1 MSAGAGTK
9 PVRSVIRALSILRC
23 FTPEQPVLSVAQMGR
38 QLRLSRP
45 TLYRLLATLQQA
57 GFVQAEGEPLRFRL
71 GPAVA
76 PMAQAWSA
84 SLNLPV
90 LAAPVLER
98 LHRLVGET
106 VGLYVPRGD
115 QRVCVAE
122 MPGREALT
130 VVRGVGSV
138 APLSRGASGRVILA
152 QMPEGQEDKELARV
166 RRAGFALSRGEL
178 MPGVVAIAAAF
189 FDQTG
194 QVAGSVAVF
203 APESRFDTR
212 RERDATRHVV
222 EASERI
228 SELLGR
234 PRET

>member
-1 MSAGAGTK
+1 MSGGTK
-9 PVRSVIRALSILRC
+9 QVRSVVRALSILRC
-23 FTPEQPVLSVAQMGR
+23 FTPEQPLLSVAQMSR

-90 LAAPVLER
+90 VSAPIMER

-115 QRVCVAE
+115 QRVCVGE
-122 MPGREALT
+122 IPGREALT
-130 VVRGVGSV
+130 VVRGVGSA

-152 QMPEGQEDKELARV
+152 HLPEGEADKELARV

-178 MPGVVAIAAAF
+178 MPGVVAIAAPF
-189 FDQTG
+189 FDQAG
-194 QVAGSVAVF
+194 QVAGSIAVF
-203 APESRFDTR
+203 APESRFDAR

-222 EASERI
+222 DASNRI
-228 SELLGR
+228 SELLGK
-234 PRET
+234 PREA

>member
-1 MSAGAGTK
+1 MSAGGGTK
-9 PVRSVIRALSILRC
+9 PVRSVLRALSILRC
-23 FTPEQPVLSVAQMGR
+23 FTPEQPLLSVAEIGR

-57 GFVQAEGEPLRFRL
+57 GFVLAEGEPLRFRL

-76 PMAQAWSA
+76 PMTQAWSA
-84 SLNLPV
+84 SLNLPA
-90 LAAPVLER
+90 LASPVLER
-98 LHRLVGET
+98 LHRQVGET

-122 MPGREALT
+122 MPGPQALT

-152 QMPEGQEDKELARV
+152 HRPEGEDDKELARV
-166 RRAGFALSRGEL
+166 RRQGFALSRGEL

-189 FDQTG
+189 FDQAG

-203 APESRFDTR
+203 APESRFDAR
-212 RERDATRHVV
+212 RERDAARQVV
-222 EASERI
+222 EASGRI
-228 SELLGR
+228 SELLGK
-234 PRET
+234 PRAA